1 MSSSADSLLELVWFG
16 IDVISMLSW
25 ILVMVSELLFPR
37 LIDSDTGV
45 VCTIPSSSWDDCC
58 CWSMDEVVVC
68 CKGEDCCGGEDDDA
82 VEFISELFA
91 KLYFEVA
98 INWYLLLSTIAP
110 AFDGP
115 FLSGVLL
122 SGDEKIDANLVRNK
136 HDQIDFLLDKNWK
149 FNCTYCMIRYPVYLF
164 VPRRWNHLLR
174 WTRFPLLLLAAFG
187 LAYNEYFWSSV
198 YCWKIQFW

>member
-1 MSSSADSLLELVWFG
+1 MRQYWQHQIVWQIVSINQFTFFNEPDDGCCFEMSSSADSLLELVWFG

-68 CKGEDCCGGEDDDA
+68 CKGEDCCGGDDDDA

-122 SGDEKIDANLVRNK
+122 SSDG
-136 HDQIDFLLDKNWK
+136 KNWFK
-149 FNCTYCMIRYPVYLF
+149 F
-164 VPRRWNHLLR
+164 
-174 WTRFPLLLLAAFG
+174 G
-187 LAYNEYFWSSV
+187 
-198 YCWKIQFW
+198 